1 MAKQVKSPIPDNLF
15 DKAIAGA
22 NSFLDKIQEII
33 GAFKKVGTEGKK
45 ALKEIDLKKAEGVAD
60 LSKQIKKLEEQTVAL
75 TVVKKEQAKIEKEL
89 EKAEKAQAKEK
100 IRLAKEVEKER
111 VKSVKAVEKAE
122 VASVKESEKRT
133 KQIAKGK
140 AQAAKALE
148 KLQKNEE
155 RTSKELLK
163 QEKKAFDQSEEGI
176 RQKLEQQKASKKQ
189 RDELKAL
196 IALEDKQVGT
206 LEKLNAANTLLRIER
221 SKLNAEIP
229 EQRQRFES
237 LNAEIDANN
246 EKIDELSDKQKE
258 ARQNVGKY
266 TESINEALMSSQGFT
281 SATSELSEVQGIL
294 SAIMKVSSRAL
305 QKNEDQVKDTSKATT
320 RMGRAS
326 LKAGRL
332 LKAGLVGA
340 LAVAGA
346 AVTAFATKTQEGQIA
361 LQILSQ
367 QALTTS
373 NTVLGRLADLGKGLF
388 KAAIG
393 DVVGAGTALQDAFS
407 RGLID
412 NIIETNKA
420 ASDLVKSQFRAAN
433 AGRAVQA
440 DIERRI
446 QLEEEL
452 REIFDDDT
460 RGFRERQAA
469 AAELT
474 KIFLTG
480 NSSITKQSE
489 LLKAQLEIARDRVLI
504 AVKERAGSRIDTEAL
519 RAQINASTELS
530 EVILRNKQ
538 LLGENN
544 ALIIDTTV
552 LDELIAAETAFIQK
566 ETELNSKRLQD
577 RQLIAKLLFDEV
589 EQEVDFLIDANAQV
603 VTSNLVLIN
612 SEKQTFDER
621 RKVLKDTIKLIQ
633 EANTAVQVEIAK
645 TAEGVEGA
653 DIAQAFSDALNVS
666 DLNRRLK
673 DLGLAEIPINRLLE
687 LFKEIKTQ
695 ERDFKDVGEILDQA
709 LTGGREAGDRIKI
722 LKQSNVEIKALADK
736 LLELGRVDVSS
747 LSGEKLKDFNKELEA
762 LNETID
768 DAKEARARQL
778 LELEIK
784 QLEARLALARKGSQ
798 EFLEIEEELLGK
810 KLDLISAEESAVLDA
825 IDKEDKARED
835 AAKKDDERQK
845 KLAEDRAQALEFLD
859 NALAANSESRQKD
872 LDKQIESAKTR
883 QDEIQK
889 AIIAGNEGAQESL
902 AKARRE
908 EEEAALAKSKLLDR
922 QKQQEA
928 VLTMLKLLSA
938 YAGAGDPN
946 PLGRASKDLVGASAF
961 ADAFFYKG
969 TEKVSKDAQIT
980 KVHGGRDGYR
990 VAVDGSERIMAGK
1003 HNNKIG
1009 NLSNDILAEVGF
1021 LYRTGSLVAKG
1032 ESGGSAMSVEELRQV
1047 NKNLREL
1054 PKRMPV
1060 ATVEKDL
1067 ITGIVSDVLKRGKLT
1082 RKSRASWSD

>member
-22 NSFLDKIQEII
+22 NAFLAKMQEII
-33 GAFKKVGTEGKK
+33 GAFKKIGTQAKTS
-45 ALKEIDLKKAEGVAD
+45 LNQIDFSKAEGVSELNKQLKD
-60 LSKQIKKLEEQTVAL
+60 LEGNVKALET
-75 TVVKKEQAKIEKEL
+75 VKKEQLKTQKAVDTIRKEEAKVTKQLIGLTDEEVKG
-89 EKAEKAQAKEK
+89 K
-100 IRLAKEVEKER
+100 IRF
-111 VKSVKAVEKAE
+111 
-122 VASVKESEKRT
+122 
-133 KQIAKGK
+133 
-140 AQAAKALE
+140 QAA
-148 KLQKNEE
+148 N
-155 RTSKELLK
+155 
-163 QEKKAFDQSEEGI
+163 
-176 RQKLEQQKASKKQ
+176 KKQ

-196 IALEDKQVGT
+196 IALENKQVGT

-246 EKIDELSDKQKE
+246 EKIDELSDKQKT
-258 ARQNVGKY
+258 ARQNVGNY
-266 TESINEALMSSQGFT
+266 TESINEALMSSGAFT

-305 QKNEDQVKDTSKATT
+305 RKNEDQVKDTSKATT

-326 LKAGRL
+326 QKAGRL

-361 LQILSQ
+361 LEIVSK
-367 QALTTS
+367 QALSTS
-373 NTVLGRLADLGKGLF
+373 NVVLGRLASLGKGLV
-388 KAAIG
+388 ASLAG
-393 DVVGAGTALQDAFS
+393 NVLGAGIAFEEAFGS
-407 RGLID
+407 GLVN

-420 ASDLVKSQFRAAN
+420 TSELVRSQFRAAN

-489 LLKAQLEIARDRVLI
+489 LLKAQLDIARERVLI
-504 AVKERAGSRIDTEAL
+504 AIKERKGSKIDTEAL
-519 RAQINASTELS
+519 RDQINASTELS
-530 EVILRNKQ
+530 EVILSNKK

-603 VTSNLVLIN
+603 VTSNLALVN
-612 SEKQTFDER
+612 SEKETFDER
-621 RKVLKDTIKLIQ
+621 RKVLNDTIKLIQ
-633 EANTAVQVEIAK
+633 EANTAVQIEIAK

-722 LKQSNVEIKALADK
+722 LKESNVEIKALADK

-762 LNETID
+762 LNDTID
-768 DAKEARARQL
+768 DAREARARQL
-778 LELEIK
+778 LELEIQ
-784 QLEARLALARKGSQ
+784 QLETRLNLARKGSQ

-810 KLDLISAEESAVLDA
+810 KLDLISAEEAAVLDA
-825 IDKEDKARED
+825 IDKEDKARDD
-835 AAKKDDERQK
+835 AAKKDNERQK
-845 KLAEDRAQALEFLD
+845 KLADDRAQALEFLD

-872 LDKQIESAKTR
+872 LDEQIESAKTR

-889 AIIAGNEGAQESL
+889 AIIAGSEGAQESL

-908 EEEAALAKSKLLDR
+908 EEEAALAKSKLLER

-946 PLGRASKDLVGASAF
+946 PLGRATKDLVGASAF

-969 TEKVSKDAQIT
+969 AEKVSEDSQIK

-990 VAVDGSERIMAGK
+990 IAVDGSERIMAGK

-1021 LYRTGSLVAKG
+1021 LYRTGGLVTKG

-1067 ITGIVSDVLKRGKLT
+1067 ITGIVSDVLKRDKYT
-1082 RKSRASWSD
+1082 RKIRVSWSKS